1 VALGIVATTV
11 GATLAAAPAAAT
23 ATGTDRA
30 EVTAVEP
37 PAAGEVVALRVLDGD
52 ELVELT
58 VRPGHRVEVPGY
70 EGEPWLRFA
79 EDGTLEENVAS
90 PAGWLNRSADGDGP
104 VPSEAD
110 ASAPPVWEPR
120 PERSSVRWH
129 DHRVHD
135 MGEGTGRG
143 PGLLKTWEVALV
155 VDGEPATVQGRLER
169 LAAPSPA
176 PWVLVALVVAGAGT
190 ALARPD
196 PVRRAV
202 ALALGAATLAGA
214 TALAGLTATASADA
228 ADVVPLVLAVLGLG
242 GAAATALVLR
252 GRDAAT
258 PSTGPGLA
266 VLAAAGLAAGS
277 IGAQAGALVDPVVVS
292 DLADPLVRTALAVAG
307 GAVAAVALVLTWTGL
322 GAAGP
327 PAPASRRGAPA

>member
-1 VALGIVATTV
+1 
-11 GATLAAAPAAAT
+11 
-23 ATGTDRA
+23 
-30 EVTAVEP
+30 
-37 PAAGEVVALRVLDGD
+37 
-52 ELVELT
+52 
-58 VRPGHRVEVPGY
+58 
-70 EGEPWLRFA
+70 
-79 EDGTLEENVAS
+79 
-90 PAGWLNRSADGDGP
+90 
-104 VPSEAD
+104 
-110 ASAPPVWEPR
+110 
-120 PERSSVRWH
+120 
-129 DHRVHD
+129 
-135 MGEGTGRG
+135 
-143 PGLLKTWEVALV
+143 LKTWEVALV

-176 PWVLVALVVAGAGT
+176 PWVLVALVVAGVGT

-252 GRDAAT
+252 CRDAAT

-292 DLADPLVRTALAVAG
+292 DLADPLVRAALAVAA

-327 PAPASRRGAPA
+327 PAPAPRRGAPA